1 MILNIYAVKDKTAN
15 ALIRFAFGSNDSSFV
30 RDNLP
35 TDIYNKDT
43 HRGIP
48 FNELAYVMCGH
59 IDTETFKVSSVPEP
73 WEIDIEKAYQF
84 KIENPTE
91 SVEKK

>member
-1 MILNIYAVKDKTAN
+1 MLLNIYAVKDKTADS
-15 ALIRFAFGSNDSSFV
+15 LVRFGFGSNDSSFV

-43 HRGIP
+43 RRGIP
-48 FNELAYVMCGH
+48 FKELAYVLCGK
-59 IDTETFKVSSVPEP
+59 IDTETFKVSSVDVPF
-73 WEIDIEKAYQF
+73 EIDIERAYQF

-91 SVEKK
+91 SIEKK